1 MVGIEGTKI
10 EEIKEVYSH
19 EQPFQQSTE
28 FLKNYPEW
36 KLIPFH
42 STSVSAKLVK
52 DLKDPTKA
60 AITGERAA
68 KIYGL
73 NIIKE
78 KINNNSEN
86 TTNAKIK
93 DIHLKQIFSNLEKVL
108 SSFFDFSFS
117 P

>member
-68 KIYGL
+68 KIMDL
-73 NIIKE
+73 I
-78 KINNNSEN
+78 
-86 TTNAKIK
+86 
-93 DIHLKQIFSNLEKVL
+93 
-108 SSFFDFSFS
+108 
-117 P
+117 